1 MISMTS
7 TITGM
12 SRSYGAGAREVRRD
26 RMRQAMEDSLQ
37 IIMQSTLMGYVKRQ
51 APDGTPWRANAQ
63 WYAEMKGQ
71 DSPNTGP
78 VSKTIQGGPF
88 AKTHE
93 FESVNIKRMK
103 NSLMK
108 TNSVTR
114 GVVEYEQQARERAQ
128 ITQFGGRSEFA
139 IVTKQGFGQGRLAFD
154 VNCIERPHLGVATFP
169 RIGFRTDAEWVEFY
183 FGEQVEIDLQDQMG

>member
-1 MISMTS
+1 MMRILGTLL
-7 TITGM
+7 GV
-12 SRSYGAGAREVRRD
+12 SRSVGAGARTVRRD

-51 APDGTPWRANAQ
+51 APDGTPWRPNAQ
-63 WYAEMKGQ
+63 WYQEMKGQ
-71 DSPNTGP
+71 GSPNVGP

-88 AKTHE
+88 ARTHE
-93 FESVNIKRMK
+93 FETVNLKRMK

-108 TNSVTR
+108 TNNTTR

-128 ITQFGGRSEFA
+128 DTQYGNRNEFA
-139 IVTKQGFGQGRLAFD
+139 IISKSTGARLAFD
-154 VNCIERPHLGVATFP
+154 VRSMERPHLGVATFP
-169 RIGFRTDAEWVEFY
+169 RIGFRTDAEWIEFY